1 MEISEEQNGGALV
14 IAASGRIDSNTAN
27 LLEAV
32 LPARVLSSEATV
44 MDLGG
49 VSYVSS
55 AGLRVLLKGAKTAK
69 ASGHRL
75 VLSGLAP
82 SVREVFDISGF
93 SAIFTI
99 ADDVDAALAAIGG

>member
-1 MEISEEQNGGALV
+1 MEISEERKGGALV
-14 IAASGRIDSNTAN
+14 VAASGRIDSNTAGD
-27 LLEAV
+27 LESV
-32 LPARVLSSEATV
+32 LPQRVQENEATV
-44 MDLGG
+44 MDLSG

-55 AGLRVLLKGAKTAK
+55 AGLRILLKGAKTAK

-82 SVREVFDISGF
+82 SVHEVFDISGF

-99 ADDVDAALAAIGG
+99 ESDVESALAAIG

>member
-1 MEISEEQNGGALV
+1 MQISEEMNAGVLV
-14 IAASGRIDSNTAN
+14 IAAEGRIDSNTASA
-27 LLEAV
+27 LEAV
-32 LPARVLSSEATV
+32 LPARVQEHAATV
-44 MDLGG
+44 MDLSA

-75 VLSGLAP
+75 ILAGLVPTVL
-82 SVREVFDISGF
+82 EVFEISGF

-99 ADDVDAALAAIGG
+99 ETDTAAALAGFG

>member
-1 MEISEEQNGGALV
+1 MEINEEHKGGAIV
-14 IAASGRIDSNTAN
+14 IAASGRIDSNTASE
-27 LLEAV
+27 LEAV
-32 LPARVLSSEATV
+32 LPPRVQANDATV
-44 MDLGG
+44 MDLSA

-55 AGLRVLLKGAKTAK
+55 AGLRVLLKGAKIAK

-93 SAIFTI
+93 SAIFSI
-99 ADDVDAALAAIGG
+99 EPDIDAALQVIG

>member
-1 MEISEEQNGGALV
+1 MQA
-14 IAASGRIDSNTAN
+14 D
-27 LLEAV
+27 
-32 LPARVLSSEATV
+32 PATVVDLSS
-44 MDLGG
+44 

-75 VLSGLAP
+75 VLAGIAP

-93 SAIFTI
+93 STIFTI
-99 ADDVDAALAAIGG
+99 VEDMDAALAAIG

>member
-1 MEISEEQNGGALV
+1 MEISEEQRGGALV
-14 IAASGRIDSNTAN
+14 IAASGRIDSNTAGE
-27 LLEAV
+27 LEAV
-32 LPARVLSSEATV
+32 LPPRVQAHDACV
-44 MDLGG
+44 MDLSG

-55 AGLRVLLKGAKTAK
+55 AGLRVLLKGAKIAK

-75 VLSGLAP
+75 ALSGLAP

-99 ADDVDAALAAIGG
+99 EPDIDAALAAIG

>member
-1 MEISEEQNGGALV
+1 MQISEEQRGSALV
-14 IAASGRIDSNTAN
+14 IAASGRIDSNTATD
-27 LLEAV
+27 LDAV
-32 LPARVLSSEATV
+32 LPARVQQHDATV

-75 VLSGLAP
+75 VLAGLAP

-93 SAIFTI
+93 SSIFAIE
-99 ADDVDAALAAIGG
+99 ADVDAALSAIG

>member
-1 MEISEEQNGGALV
+1 MEISEERKGGAWV
-14 IAASGRIDSNTAN
+14 IAASGRIDSNTAGD
-27 LLEAV
+27 LEGV
-32 LPARVLSSEATV
+32 LPARVQDNDATV

-55 AGLRVLLKGAKTAK
+55 AGLRVLLKGAKTAR
-69 ASGHRL
+69 ATGHRL

-93 SAIFTI
+93 SAIFAI
-99 ADDVDAALAAIGG
+99 EADVESALAAIG

>member
-1 MEISEEQNGGALV
+1 MEISEEQRGAALV
-14 IAASGRIDSNTAN
+14 ITASGRIDSNTAGD
-27 LLEAV
+27 LEAV
-32 LPARVLSSEATV
+32 LPARVQTTPATV
-44 MDLGG
+44 MDLAA

-75 VLSGLAP
+75 VLTGLAP

-99 ADDVDAALAAIGG
+99 EPDIDAGLAAIG